1 MEGLV
6 AILAIFVFLPVL
18 SFLTIVVPI
27 WLILHYRKKNRE
39 TTELSDMDRKQIG
52 ELFQVAN
59 KLDERVATLEAILDM
74 ETPGWRQKQAP
85 SSDLSQQSNNQGE

>member
-6 AILAIFVFLPVL
+6 AIIAIFIFLPVL

-39 TTELSDMDRKQIG
+39 TTELSDTDRKQIG
-52 ELFQVAN
+52 ELFQVAKN
-59 KLDERVATLEAILDM
+59 LEDRVGTLEAILDM
-74 ETPGWRQKQAP
+74 ETPGWRQKQNP
-85 SSDLSQQSNNQGE
+85 SSDSSQQPNNQGE